1 MSKKLNIIEAMKMP
15 IGTQFNIEIGKT
27 ENTPGFTF
35 TKIAIKL
42 FGQTKAFYNLET
54 DKPLSLFEEY
64 LNATFIPIQQPVSFM
79 EVVNSNKCCKV
90 KYENCDTQFNEGFK
104 CLDTV
109 LYFLS
114 FEYPPSTLREIIKNG
129 KWYIEES
136 EELEDERLSK

>member
-15 IGTQFNIEIGKT
+15 IGTEFNIEIGKT
-27 ENTPGFTF
+27 PVITF
-35 TKIAIKL
+35 KKITIKL

-79 EVVNSNKCCKV
+79 EVVNSGKLCRVEHCRALKGTF
-90 KYENCDTQFNEGFK
+90 Y
-104 CLDTV
+104 LDDV
-109 LYFLS
+109 LYNLGQNNTH
-114 FEYPPSTLREIIKNG
+114 EICADIIKNG

-136 EELEDERLSK
+136 EDLENEELSQ